1 MPKTWGE
8 FKVRSE
14 IRFRHCRHSNGK
26 AKEFARFSSV
36 TMVFLT
42 KVYGLSGAQ
51 SVHPCL
57 YCTASKPHIQTPPA
71 YNDGSITQGSLSQ
84 MKKDYRKFSRAGK
97 GKTKAKFYNN
107 VIRKSLIQIDLDHVA
122 PPYLHI
128 LLNIVKKH
136 HNLLEK
142 DCHAL
147 DEHIPK
153 SLAKTG
159 GDIEGTSDSLQH
171 YVQQLKSQEGKKQ
184 QLQKLRSHIASMSD
198 SLQKEAVRQKIE

>member
-1 MPKTWGE
+1 M
-8 FKVRSE
+8 
-14 IRFRHCRHSNGK
+14 
-26 AKEFARFSSV
+26 
-36 TMVFLT
+36 
-42 KVYGLSGAQ
+42 
-51 SVHPCL
+51 
-57 YCTASKPHIQTPPA
+57 
-71 YNDGSITQGSLSQ
+71 
-84 MKKDYRKFSRAGK
+84 
-97 GKTKAKFYNN
+97 
-107 VIRKSLIQIDLDHVA
+107 IRKSLIQIDLDHVA

-159 GDIEGTSDSLQH
+159 GDIEGTSDSFQH
-171 YVQQLKSQEGKKQ
+171 YMQQLKSQEGKNQ